1 MFCILD
7 CLVFACL
14 VSGLLVSVVVLHVCV
29 CVQTMDLEQ
38 YYMRTDVEFLANNI
52 MMDLAFLAMNWRH
65 MLGRPTYVIVASELF
80 DGNLW
85 TKILLRAYTFI
96 TVQIMGLLIKFGK
109 FYLFHTVGSK
119 LFGLTWLKTDLDK
132 YSQNKPE
139 PIVINFL

>member
-1 MFCILD
+1 M
-7 CLVFACL
+7 
-14 VSGLLVSVVVLHVCV
+14 CV

-85 TKILLRAYTFI
+85 TKILLRAYTI
-96 TVQIMGLLIKFGK
+96 IIVQIMGLLSKFGE

-139 PIVINFL
+139 PIIINFL

>member
-1 MFCILD
+1 
-7 CLVFACL
+7 
-14 VSGLLVSVVVLHVCV
+14 
-29 CVQTMDLEQ
+29 MDLEQ

-85 TKILLRAYTFI
+85 TKTLLRAYTFI
-96 TVQIMGLLIKFGK
+96 TVQIMGLLSKFGE

-119 LFGLTWLKTDLDK
+119 LFGLTRLKTDLDK

-139 PIVINFL
+139 PIIINLL

>member
-1 MFCILD
+1 M
-7 CLVFACL
+7 
-14 VSGLLVSVVVLHVCV
+14 SGLLVSLVVLHA

-85 TKILLRAYTFI
+85 TKYFCVRIHL
-96 TVQIMGLLIKFGK
+96 
-109 FYLFHTVGSK
+109 
-119 LFGLTWLKTDLDK
+119 
-132 YSQNKPE
+132 
-139 PIVINFL
+139 

>member
-1 MFCILD
+1 MFCILN
-7 CLVFACL
+7 CLVFACI

-80 DGNLW
+80 DGNL
-85 TKILLRAYTFI
+85 
-96 TVQIMGLLIKFGK
+96 
-109 FYLFHTVGSK
+109 
-119 LFGLTWLKTDLDK
+119 
-132 YSQNKPE
+132 
-139 PIVINFL
+139 